1 VSPSRRPERGA
12 TLEAETSPAVRGR
25 PRDADVDERILETA
39 FRHLV
44 REGYGGTSIE
54 AVAADAGVAKTT
66 IYRRYPTK
74 RDLVVAALRAETPF
88 PEPPPDLSAKQALEL
103 FVRGAIAALIDS
115 GAIRVLG
122 SLLVEEQREPGLLGV
137 FRERILFPRRAL
149 VDQMLRRGIDRGEIR
164 PDIDPLVVTEMVA
177 GAVFGHHAI
186 LGLAGTDEWVHSLI
200 DHVWAAI
207 AVNAPGREAG
217 RGR

>member
-1 VSPSRRPERGA
+1 MNPNRRPE
-12 TLEAETSPAVRGR
+12 LEGIPEPEPSASARGR
-25 PRDADVDERILETA
+25 PRDTDVDERILATA

-66 IYRRYPTK
+66 IYRRYATK

-88 PEPPPDLSAKQALEL
+88 PAPPADLHAKDALEL
-103 FVRGAIAALIDS
+103 FVRGAIAMLVDS

-122 SLLVEEQREPGLLGV
+122 SLLVEEQREPGLLDV
-137 FRERILFPRRAL
+137 FRDRILFPRRAL
-149 VDQMLRRGIDRGEIR
+149 VDQMLQRGIERGEIR

-186 LGLAGTDEWVHSLI
+186 LGLTGTDEWIHSLVE
-200 DHVWAAI
+200 HVWAAI
-207 AVNAPGREAG
+207 AADPFNGVEGRA
-217 RGR
+217 R